1 MQTNS
6 PPDLLNSVLDIVNRA
21 GEIILAH
28 WEKPKNIEYKGRV
41 DLVTETDRA
50 VESFLTRELSAL
62 LPQST
67 FLAEETAAENR
78 LGPLTWIVDPLDGTT
93 NFAHGLPAVAVS
105 VALWREGALE
115 LGVVHLPK
123 TRETFS
129 AWSGRGAWLNGQAIS
144 VSKQSEISQ
153 ALVATGFPYA
163 KRERIDEIMPL
174 LHNVLTTCRGLRRM
188 GAAAVD
194 LAYTACGRF
203 DVFYELGLKP
213 WDTAAG
219 WLLVQEAGGRVS
231 QFTPFQPYSLDA
243 DSILASNPLIHADM
257 AAMLQNISPEDLPVF
272 GEKPQG

>member
-1 MQTNS
+1 MQCVAAST
-6 PPDLLNSVLDIVNRA
+6 LLHSVQDIGHRA
-21 GEIILAH
+21 GEIILAQ
-28 WEKPKNIEYKGRV
+28 WDKPKNIEYKGRV
-41 DLVTETDRA
+41 DLVTDTDRT

-62 LPQST
+62 LPGST
-67 FLAEETAAENR
+67 FLAEETAAENS
-78 LGPLTWIVDPLDGTT
+78 LGRSTWIVDPLDGTT

-105 VALWREGALE
+105 VALWREEALE

-123 TRETFS
+123 TQETFG
-129 AWSGRGAWLNGQAIS
+129 AERGRGAWMNDVPIS
-144 VSKQSEISQ
+144 VSKQSDIFQ

-163 KRERIDEIMPL
+163 KQERIDDIIPL
-174 LHNVLTTCRGLRRM
+174 LSKVLTTCRGVRRM

-231 QFTPFQPYSLDA
+231 QFSPFEPYSLGV
-243 DSILASNPLIHADM
+243 DSILASNAHIHQDM
-257 AAMLQNISPEDLPVF
+257 ATLLQKASGKDRAELVQ
-272 GEKPQG
+272 KPQG